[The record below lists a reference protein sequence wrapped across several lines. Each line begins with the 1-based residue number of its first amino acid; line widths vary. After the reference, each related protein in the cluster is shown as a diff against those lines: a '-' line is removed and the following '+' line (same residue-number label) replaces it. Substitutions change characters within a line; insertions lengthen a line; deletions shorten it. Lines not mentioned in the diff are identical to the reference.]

1 LGQRSEAFPVAINQ
15 EEKVMNK
22 RLPFVLLSVLVAVT
36 AGCSNKRT
44 QEFDARLE
52 SAENNAATARLR
64 ADEAYMKAEQAQ
76 ATASQA
82 LRTADEDKV
91 RASRMTDK
99 ATRK

>member
-1 LGQRSEAFPVAINQ
+1 
-15 EEKVMNK
+15 MNK
-22 RLPFVLLSVLVAVT
+22 RLPFVLLSVLLAVT

>member
-1 LGQRSEAFPVAINQ
+1 
-15 EEKVMNK
+15 MNK
-22 RLPFVLLSVLVAVT
+22 CLSFVLLSVLLAAT
-36 AGCSNKRT
+36 AGCSHKHT

-52 SAENNAATARLR
+52 AAENNAATARLR

-82 LRTADEDKV
+82 LRTADEEKV
-91 RASRMTDK
+91 RASRMTNK